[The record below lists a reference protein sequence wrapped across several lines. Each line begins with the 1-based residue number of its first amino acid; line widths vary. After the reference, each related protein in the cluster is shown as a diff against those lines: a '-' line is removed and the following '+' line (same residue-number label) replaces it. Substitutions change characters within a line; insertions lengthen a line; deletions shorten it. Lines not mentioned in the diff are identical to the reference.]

1 MGPPASLYGLHLAP
15 CDPLVLAVPLDGR
28 PLRGL
33 TGHVD
38 WRIGGALSSLIR
50 AGRMPADGPLL
61 LPPSPFLPVGRLLL
75 WTPTAFELDGLVA
88 RIAGLRADTPGLCPA
103 DFGLDAAVAR
113 QALGEQAVLYSL
125 EAEDG

>member
-1 MGPPASLYGLHLAP
+1 MGPPASLYGLRLAP

-38 WRIGGALSSLIR
+38 WRIGGRLSDLIR
-50 AGRMPADGPLL
+50 DGRMPAQGPLL
-61 LPPSPFLPVGRLLL
+61 LPASPFLPVGRLLL
-75 WTPTAFELDGLVA
+75 WTPASLQLDALVD
-88 RIAGLRADTPGLCPA
+88 RLAGLQATCPGLCPA
-103 DFGLDAAVAR
+103 DFGIDPAAAR

-125 EAEDG
+125 DAEDG